1 MKQVDRVLLHGH
13 IDPRVKQYWLFLA
26 VIASFVTVVGVPFL
40 PFTLLIA
47 WLLIDRYV
55 ASIRC
60 DLTERSLVIHKG
72 VLTKVESTIPL
83 TKITDLQMHQGPIMR
98 LFGLKA
104 FRVETAGQSS
114 GAGGH
119 LVDMVGIIE
128 PEAFRAA
135 VLAQRERL
143 EEGGAPLAVAPA
155 SAGGEPLLE
164 EMLAVLKRIEA
175 SLGN

>member
-60 DLTERSLVIHKG
+60 DLTDRSLVIHKG
-72 VLTKVESTIPL
+72 VLTKVESIILL

-114 GAGGH
+114 GAGAISSTWWASSS
-119 LVDMVGIIE
+119 LKRSE
-128 PEAFRAA
+128 QRCLLSASASRRAGRRWRWRPPA
-135 VLAQRERL
+135 
-143 EEGGAPLAVAPA
+143 LAV
-155 SAGGEPLLE
+155 
-164 EMLAVLKRIEA
+164 
-175 SLGN
+175 SLCSRKSLRC

>member
-1 MKQVDRVLLHGH
+1 MEQIDGVLLSGR
-13 IDPRVKQYWLFLA
+13 IDPKVKRYWLFNLM
-26 VIASFVTVVGVPFL
+26 FVSVVTLVGIPLL
-40 PFTLLIA
+40 PITLLIA

-60 DLTERSLVIHKG
+60 DLTERSLVIRKG

-114 GAGGH
+114 ATGGH
-119 LVDMVGIIE
+119 LVDMVGIVD
-128 PEAFRAA
+128 ADDFRAA

-143 EEGGAPLAVAPA
+143 EDGGGAKPEASPA
-155 SAGGEPLLE
+155 DAEPVLE
-164 EMLAVLKRIEA
+164 EILAVLKRIEA
-175 SLGN
+175 RLGD

>member
-1 MKQVDRVLLHGH
+1 MEQVDGVLRSGQ
-13 IDPRVKQYWLFLA
+13 IDPRVKQYWLFMT
-26 VIASFVTVVGVPFL
+26 VFVSIATLVGVPFL

-60 DLTERSLVIHKG
+60 DLTDRSLVIHKG

-119 LVDMVGIIE
+119 LVDMVGIID
-128 PEAFRAA
+128 PEDFRAA
-135 VLAQRERL
+135 VLAQRECLEDGGASLAVEPARAGDGPVL
-143 EEGGAPLAVAPA
+143 EEI
-155 SAGGEPLLE
+155 
-164 EMLAVLKRIEA
+164 LAVLKRIEVR
-175 SLGN
+175 LGN